1 MDRYGE
7 IISRIQE
14 RLPRAEINMMAYYPV
29 NETEK
34 LSDDEWVK
42 TAFVTRT
49 NENILIANQAVEKLA
64 GLPFPERES
73 GSYRREG
80 KTQKGIYH

>member
-1 MDRYGE
+1 M
-7 IISRIQE
+7 
-14 RLPRAEINMMAYYPV
+14 

-64 GLPFPERES
+64 EEKGCRFLNVNQGLTDEKGRLKKEYTIE
-73 GSYRREG
+73 GIHMYANGYRVVLDNL
-80 KTQKGIYH
+80 KKYL